1 MTKPSLLKKDI
12 WGNHEKRVL
21 TIFRLALEML
31 QKNQELPQSE
41 DELNR
46 KLCFFVRYAN
56 QQLTISNQ
64 GIEWPCMCEANNQPD
79 AVDSIRAKR

>member
-21 TIFRLALEML
+21 AIFRLALEML

-64 GIEWPCMCEANNQPD
+64 GIEWPCMYEANNQPD
-79 AVDSIRAKR
+79 ADDSIR